1 MKMYKLV
8 KDIPMF
14 KKGDLFFIHPEQG
27 CLVQKDTL
35 RLAYHKETLDK
46 NPEILKDW
54 FEDVQEYVRHRAKYG
69 GEYYFYDDSG
79 RIERTYD
86 YGYVED
92 DILYNT
98 GNYGL
103 TKEELI
109 VKREYDIARQILL
122 DDAKGGKF
130 MPGNK
135 MFIYFMIVKLKNKVV
150 EETELALDAV
160 NPAVYNPRKISGQQ
174 FQSLK
179 KNIKKYG
186 ILERL
191 IVNRRTGNT
200 LVSGHQRLKVARE
213 LGFETVPVREEE
225 YDEYLKHYPDTEII
239 TIPEG
244 EIENGIADTR
254 EWIMRNVNNGNVFFL
269 DDDIGKFYA
278 CIQPRPLCQYQIRE
292 PRCYSGQ

>member
-1 MKMYKLV
+1 MESIMKIYKLT

-135 MFIYFMIVKLKNKVV
+135 NVYILYDCKTK
-150 EETELALDAV
+150 ELSQTITTCSYVPGAIFFHSDADLE
-160 NPAVYNPRKISGQQ
+160 K
-174 FQSLK
+174 SLK
-179 KNIKKYG
+179 EHKEQWEIVSKYEMG
-186 ILERL
+186 
-191 IVNRRTGNT
+191 
-200 LVSGHQRLKVARE
+200 E
-213 LGFETVPVREEE
+213 L
-225 YDEYLKHYPDTEII
+225 
-239 TIPEG
+239 
-244 EIENGIADTR
+244 N
-254 EWIMRNVNNGNVFFL
+254 
-269 DDDIGKFYA
+269 
-278 CIQPRPLCQYQIRE
+278 
-292 PRCYSGQ
+292 